1 MTEPVLALSSTQ
13 ESPMYDPVAQ
23 SKRVVRQAA
32 LRQMLV
38 VVLAAVVAGFLATQG
53 LRFAL
58 GVFVGGLAVALGNA
72 LASRVALVEGVAP
85 ANIVLLRWFAGILIR
100 WSVFLLVMTG
110 AVVAWKMPPLALLAG
125 VLVAL
130 VTHVVFVTLKTVRN
144 PNP

>member
-1 MTEPVLALSSTQ
+1 
-13 ESPMYDPVAQ
+13 MYDPVAQ

-38 VVLAAVVAGFLATQG
+38 VVLAAVVAGFLATQA

-130 VTHVVFVTLKTVRN
+130 VAHVVFVTLKTVRN

>member
-1 MTEPVLALSSTQ
+1 
-13 ESPMYDPVAQ
+13 MYDPVAQ

-38 VVLAAVVAGFLATQG
+38 VVLAAVVAGFMAAQG

-130 VTHVVFVTLKTVRN
+130 VAHVVFVTLKTVRN

>member
-1 MTEPVLALSSTQ
+1 
-13 ESPMYDPVAQ
+13 MYDPVAQ

-38 VVLAAVVAGFLATQG
+38 VTLVAVAAGFVAVQG

-58 GVFVGGLAVALGNA
+58 GVFTGGLAVALGGW
-72 LASRVALVEGVAP
+72 LASRVALVEGVVP

-100 WSVFLLVMTG
+100 WGVFLLVMTG

-130 VTHVVFVTLKTVRN
+130 VAHVVFVTLKTVRN